1 MPAQDPCKP
10 TDAAGTETSFRMR
23 PTLEEQFASGRGS
36 LPDQRRV
43 LADPTAVTGRPASSG
58 HDWCSC
64 TDAQRCVGPWRR
76 YAERPDES
84 ILLSLLSSSATA
96 AFPSARLKKM
106 RLPLDDKHSLSDLCF
121 IPNAR
126 RAGRSVELLLRPSSL
141 MSSLSGQLSPDG
153 RKRSTTA
160 RAVDGAIRNR
170 QAISRPATSP
180 EKCQTQNV
188 AHLAHGHPSGNNRVV
203 AAALPSISAPT
214 PTHQSRPFSTT
225 IWIVTP
231 CKSAPPRSGDSEVQE
246 AAREQGRTVCFMTN
260 RTTSRQS

>member
-1 MPAQDPCKP
+1 M
-10 TDAAGTETSFRMR
+10 
-23 PTLEEQFASGRGS
+23 
-36 LPDQRRV
+36 
-43 LADPTAVTGRPASSG
+43 TGRPAFSG

-64 TDAQRCVGPWRR
+64 TDAQRCVGSWRR

-106 RLPLDDKHSLSDLCF
+106 RLHRRPGRSRSMISTPCPTFALSLT
-121 IPNAR
+121 R
-126 RAGRSVELLLRPSSL
+126 RALCRAAPPPLVAHVVA
-141 MSSLSGQLSPDG
+141 SGQLSPDG
-153 RKRSTTA
+153 RKRSITA

-170 QAISRPATSP
+170 QAICPASDVP
-180 EKCQTQNV
+180 GKVSDAECR
-188 AHLAHGHPSGNNRVV
+188 APGAWPWAPSGNNRVV

-231 CKSAPPRSGDSEVQE
+231 RKTAPPRSGDSEVQE

-260 RTTSRQS
+260 RTTSRPALRERPWCCSLTHQANAGRGGGVAIWCAMIKVRKAMLQ